1 MVCRWPQS
9 QEGDWARPICAS
21 LHDMDLDP
29 FGNGLAET
37 MYDEGDQNRAV
48 G

>member
-1 MVCRWPQS
+1 VI
-9 QEGDWARPICAS
+9 ELGPICAS